1 MTSFRKLWRDK
12 RGNVLAIAAAALPL
26 VIGSAGLASDT
37 IQWAVWKRQLQRA
50 ADSAAIAGVYDRIT
64 NDGASGNVETAVDN
78 DLAQNNHT
86 IPDLLAAYPDVQP
99 LADTASWAI
108 PVRVTL
114 GVQRKLGFSS
124 LFLSSPPLITATATA
139 ATIKKGTYCVVSL
152 EDTSATGIRAT
163 GNGDINLGC
172 GMITNSRS
180 MTAAIATGSSD
191 VTATPIAAYGDIQ
204 DSDNWNGA
212 ELLPYAV
219 KQDDPFAS
227 KLPPAPPGVTPVSGQ
242 PTFTGCQGA
251 SNKLAVQPAAS
262 VDFVGGATTHAAGS
276 VQCFSEMKI
285 KGTLTLAAATYV
297 IDGGSVEFDATATV
311 SCTGCTI
318 VLTNSDTSPT
328 ATIGSVTVTG
338 TPHLDLHAP
347 TSGYYKDMLIYQ
359 DRRAADGGLNNIA
372 GDSASVFE
380 GAFYFPKQELQLGGN
395 AAMTFTCAQ
404 FVARIVDFVGNGG
417 ITNSCPGG
425 YGSKAIWGRHV
436 RLVA

>member
-1 MTSFRKLWRDK
+1 MRKILWWGPMTSFKKLWRCK

-37 IQWAVWKRQLQRA
+37 IQWALWKRQLQRA

-64 NDGASGNVETAVDN
+64 NDGASGNVGTAVAN

-86 IPDLLAAYPDVQP
+86 IPDLLAAYPTVGFP
-99 LADTASWAI
+99 ADTSSYTI
-108 PVRVTL
+108 PVQVTL

-152 EDTSATGIRAT
+152 EEDDATGIRAT

-180 MTAAIATGSSD
+180 MSAAIATGSSD
-191 VTATPIAAYGDIQ
+191 VTATPIAAVGDVQ
-204 DSDNWNGA
+204 ESDNWNGA
-212 ELLPYAV
+212 ELLSYTV
-219 KQDDPFAS
+219 KQDDPFAA
-227 KLPPAPPGVTPVSGQ
+227 KNP
-242 PTFTGCQGA
+242 PTFTGCQTGPGVNLSISPTSTVNFA
-251 SNKLAVQPAAS
+251 S
-262 VDFVGGATTHAAGS
+262 GGPITHAAGS
-276 VQCFSEMKI
+276 VQCFKSMSI

-297 IDGGSVEFDATATV
+297 IDSGSVDFDATATV
-311 SCTGCTI
+311 NCTGCTI
-318 VLTNSDTSPT
+318 VLTNSDPSPT
-328 ATIGSVTVTG
+328 ATIGTVAMNG
-338 TPHLDLHAP
+338 TTHLNMHAP
-347 TSGYYKDMLIYQ
+347 TSGYFKDILFYQ
-359 DRRAADGGLNNIA
+359 DRRAADGGLNKIL
-372 GDSASVFE
+372 GDATSVFE

-395 AAMTFTCAQ
+395 ATMTTTCGQ
-404 FVARIVDFVGNGG
+404 FVAKTVDFVGNGG
-417 ITNSCPGG
+417 LTNTCPGG